1 MISEPSA
8 LDKAK
13 NNREIVRT
21 DNVLVREMALEKDA
35 STEWHHHSEVSDY
48 FACLTGMVRVK
59 TQNPDVAFSLHQGET
74 AEVTPPQVHRVINI
88 HDDRS
93 VYLLVQGVGKYDFIK

>member
-1 MISEPSA
+1 MNPEPSS

-21 DNVLVREMALEKDA
+21 DNVLVREMVLEKDA

-48 FACLTGMVRVK
+48 FACLTGMVRVE
-59 TQNPDVAFSLHQGET
+59 TQNPDLAFSLHPGET
-74 AEVTPPQVHRVINI
+74 AEVTPQQDHRVINI

-93 VYLLVQGVGKYDFIK
+93 VYLLVQGVGKYDFLK